1 MKQKWLRERCI
12 RQCAVCILLY
22 GIAGSAVTVNG
33 GNLSL
38 QRGPVKAEMRTDRL
52 LDREVRRDQP
62 NPVPQME
69 DSMEEQ
75 HRDICG
81 EIRASRENTKQE
93 PLPTD
98 QTALLAEYT
107 SC

>member
-1 MKQKWLRERCI
+1 LKEKWLTECCI
-12 RQCAVCILLY
+12 RQHVVCILLY

-52 LDREVRRDQP
+52 LDSEVRRDQP
-62 NPVPQME
+62 KPVTQME

-81 EIRASRENTKQE
+81 EIGASRGLTEQETLLTVQGGRENM
-93 PLPTD
+93 
-98 QTALLAEYT
+98 
-107 SC
+107 